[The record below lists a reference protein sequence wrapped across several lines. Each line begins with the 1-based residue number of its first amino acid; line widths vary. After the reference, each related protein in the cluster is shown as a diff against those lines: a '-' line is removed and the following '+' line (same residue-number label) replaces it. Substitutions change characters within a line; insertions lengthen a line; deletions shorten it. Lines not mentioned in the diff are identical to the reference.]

1 MPDPRLIVD
10 WISALGALL
19 LPVAVLVVAWLFR
32 RPIKDWLTTANR
44 VSVGPFE
51 LEREIQQIAHNSR
64 QMLKDTSKLQ
74 LLLAESQAIEIQVFL
89 SYPLLDD
96 DQRKLMQDN
105 LDKLNLEI
113 EKLRRA

>member
-1 MPDPRLIVD
+1 
-10 WISALGALL
+10 
-19 LPVAVLVVAWLFR
+19 
-32 RPIKDWLTTANR
+32 
-44 VSVGPFE
+44 
-51 LEREIQQIAHNSR
+51 
-64 QMLKDTSKLQ
+64 MLKDTSKLQ